1 MINYNDI
8 IMSIKKVSP
17 NTTISVDTKL
27 LIEGVLDS
35 LSLMNLAMQL
45 NEDYGIEIN
54 IFDITPENFETVDS
68 IAKLIN
74 SKIS

>member
-45 NEDYGIEIN
+45 NEDYMTRG
-54 IFDITPENFETVDS
+54 
-68 IAKLIN
+68 
-74 SKIS
+74 